1 MLFNYTSQFGE
12 DGIIEE
18 VFKMIGTK
26 NKWCVECGAS
36 DGILFSNTR
45 LLIEQGWN
53 SVQIEADESK
63 FNKLQRLYSDDDKV
77 ITINQKATLN
87 IQNNLDSILD
97 QTECPTNLDLMVI
110 DVDGQDFHLWNTLFK
125 YKPRVIVVEHN
136 PDIEDDFIPVPNG
149 EGQAGYK
156 GLVWIAAAKDY
167 MLFNKTKTNL
177 IFISNE
183 EFRKA
188 FKK

>member
-1 MLFNYTSQFGE
+1 MIFNYTSQFGE

-53 SVQIEADESK
+53 SVQIEADENK
-63 FNKLQRLYSDDDKV
+63 FNKLQTLYSNNEKV
-77 ITINQKATLN
+77 ITINRKVTLN
-87 IQNNLDSILD
+87 VQNNLDSILD
-97 QTECPTNLDLMVI
+97 QTECPINLDLMVI

-125 YKPRVIVVEHN
+125 YRPRVIVVEYD
-136 PDIEDDFIPVPNG
+136 PSKDLEDDFIPVPNG
-149 EGQAGYK
+149 EGQAGFK
-156 GLVWIAAAKDY
+156 PII
-167 MLFNKTKTNL
+167 MLSVTKEYFLFSRTKTNL
-177 IFISNE
+177 IFIDNKE
-183 EFRKA
+183 LNK
-188 FKK
+188 